1 MVHPNRLPDTA
12 LMEAI
17 FQMFERKNAAIFA
30 KQLHAL
36 IHRPDASDVL
46 SRIAVPTLIGC
57 GRQDAWSPPSQHEA
71 MHQLAPHAQLDI
83 YEEAGHMAPM
93 EQPHVVADSMLQWL
107 SRC

>member
-1 MVHPNRLPDTA
+1 
-12 LMEAI
+12 
-17 FQMFERKNAAIFA
+17 
-30 KQLHAL
+30 L
-36 IHRPDASDVL
+36 IHRPDGSDVL